1 MSTKAPP
8 SDLSALGASD
18 IAHLLH
24 PYTNLEAHEARGPFV
39 ITRGEGVYVFDQD
52 GKQYLE
58 GMAGLW
64 CTALGFSEPRLAAAA
79 EAQMR
84 RLPFYHL
91 FTHKSHDRAIE
102 LAETLIDMA
111 PVPMSKVFFANSGSE
126 AVDTAVKL
134 VWYVNNGRGRPAKK
148 KIITRKRAYHG
159 VSIAAASL
167 TALPVNQDGFD
178 VPIAGIVTTDCP
190 HYYRG
195 AEHGES
201 EEDFATRLAGNLEK
215 LILAEGPDTVAAFIA
230 EPVMGA
236 GGVIP
241 PPATYF
247 DKVQKV
253 LKAFDVLFIADE
265 VICGFGRTGNW
276 FGCDTYALEPDI
288 ITLAKALTSGYL
300 PMAAV
305 MINEE
310 LYRTIRSQSAKH
322 GVFGHGFTY
331 SGHPVPAAVALE
343 TLKIYRERH
352 IIDHVRKMA
361 PRLQDGLR
369 AFAGHPLVGE
379 VRGIGLIAAVEL
391 VRDKATKQPFDAKS
405 AVGPY
410 LVGRAQAHGLIL
422 RAMGDTVAFSPPLII
437 SEAEIDELLAKF
449 AAALDDTEAMVA
461 KQG

>member
-1 MSTKAPP
+1 MTTKTP
-8 SDLSALGASD
+8 SSNLSSLGAGD
-18 IAHLLH
+18 VAHLLH
-24 PYTNLEAHEARGPFV
+24 PYTNLEAHEAQGPFV
-39 ITRGEGVYVFDQD
+39 ITRGDGVYVFDED

-58 GMAGLW
+58 AMAGLW

-91 FTHKSHDRAIE
+91 FSHKSHDRAIE
-102 LAETLIDMA
+102 LAETLISMA
-111 PVPMSKVFFANSGSE
+111 PVPMSKIFFANSGSE

-134 VWYVNNGRGRPAKK
+134 VWYVNNGRGLPAKK
-148 KIITRKRAYHG
+148 KIITRGRAYHG

-167 TALPVNQDGFD
+167 TTLPANQGDFD
-178 VPIAGIVTTDCP
+178 VPIAGIITTDCP

-195 AEHGES
+195 ARDGES
-201 EEDFATRLAGNLEK
+201 EEDFSTRLAGNLEK

-241 PPATYF
+241 PPAGYF

-253 LKAFDVLFIADE
+253 LKAFNILFIADE

-276 FGCDTYALEPDI
+276 FGCDTFSLKPDI

-305 MINEE
+305 MINQE
-310 LYRTIRSQSAKH
+310 LYQTIRGQSAKH

-343 TLKIYRERH
+343 TLKIYRERD
-352 IIDHVRKMA
+352 IIDHVRKVG

-379 VRGIGLIAAVEL
+379 VRGLGLIAAVEL
-391 VRDKATKQPFDAKS
+391 VRDKATKAPFDAKS
-405 AVGPY
+405 AVGAY
-410 LVGRAQAHGLIL
+410 LAGRAQAHGLIL
-422 RAMGDTVAFSPPLII
+422 RALGNTVAFSPPLII

-449 AAALDDTEAMVA
+449 ALALDDTEAMVA